1 MHAYKVTVI
10 ALEIL
15 FMVTETGIFPFDQ
28 IRGRYKIKALKVLT
42 YSVFM
47 LLCTYIIED
56 HYKIRFWQL

>member
-1 MHAYKVTVI
+1 MHAYKVTVL

-15 FMVTETGIFPFDQ
+15 FMVTGTGIFPFDQ

-47 LLCTYIIED
+47 LLCT
-56 HYKIRFWQL
+56 